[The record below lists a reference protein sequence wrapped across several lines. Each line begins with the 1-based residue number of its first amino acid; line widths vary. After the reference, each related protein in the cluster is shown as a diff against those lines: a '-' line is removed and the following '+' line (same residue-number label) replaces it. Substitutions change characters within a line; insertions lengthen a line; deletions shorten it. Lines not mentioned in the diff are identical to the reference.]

1 MVVQS
6 EKAGAGQAQELVAT
20 GVHVVAR
27 RSEQNEWL
35 LETQRQ
41 FGDHTTKNVA
51 LGLNRENDRDGLRR
65 PGTDLTGVWDGEII
79 VAGIQTESLANG
91 ATEFGP
97 IEVQG
102 SNLGKGESERGA
114 EAGFAAADSGDGGL
128 RSGSSFADDTVSAA
142 AIPWARK

>member
-1 MVVQS
+1 MKGQPDVTVQS
-6 EKAGAGQAQELVAT
+6 EKGGAGQAEKFVAS
-20 GVHVVAR
+20 GVQVVAGWG
-27 RSEQNEWL
+27 EQDEWL
-35 LETQRQ
+35 LQAQRQ
-41 FGDHTTKNVA
+41 FGDHTAQKVA

-65 PGTDLTGVWDGEII
+65 PGTDLTGVWDWEII

-114 EAGFAAADSGDGGL
+114 
-128 RSGSSFADDTVSAA
+128 
-142 AIPWARK
+142 